1 MKEIIKYP
9 SLQNKNILVT
19 GGASGIGESIVECFL
34 HQDSKVVFFDKEK
47 ELGENLV
54 KKLNNYKYQPTFKE
68 CDLVKIEDIK
78 AKIIE
83 IQNEL
88 GPISVLVNNA
98 ANDDRHK
105 IDDVTPEYW
114 DNRMNVNL
122 RHYFFTAQSLYKD
135 MQKLGSGSII
145 NIGSYSWMLPQG
157 GMAGYA
163 TAKSAIMGLTRTLA
177 RDLGVYNIRVNCV
190 VPGWIMTERQ
200 KKLWLNPEIEKATLE
215 KQCIKRLLEPEDISK
230 VVLFFA
236 SNQSS
241 GISAQNYVV
250 DGGIMV

>member
-1 MKEIIKYP
+1 MNEINKYE
-9 SLQNKNILVT
+9 SLKNINVLIT

-34 HQDSKVVFFDKEK
+34 KQDSKVAFLDKEK

-54 KKLNNYKYQPTFKE
+54 KKLNMYKYQPIFKE
-68 CDLVKIEDIK
+68 CDLVRIQEMKEKIK
-78 AKIIE
+78 E
-83 IQNEL
+83 IQSLL

-98 ANDDRHK
+98 ANDDRHN

-114 DNRMNVNL
+114 DNRMHVNL
-122 RHYFFTAQSLYKD
+122 RHYFFTAQSTYND
-135 MQKLGSGSII
+135 MKKLGSGSII

-177 RDLGVYNIRVNCV
+177 KDMGVYNIRVNCV

-200 KKLWLNPEIEKATLE
+200 KELWLNPDIEKATLE
-215 KQCIKRLLEPEDISK
+215 KQCIKRLLEPDDISK

-236 SNQSS
+236 SDQS
-241 GISAQNYVV
+241 
-250 DGGIMV
+250 